1 MSTSRLVEGRF
12 FCLDKALDIKGMDYI
27 SQATQFVKEAV
38 HELKLVS
45 WLSRQQMIASTIIVL
60 LFTLVMA
67 AYVSVVDR
75 VLLFFA
81 QILFRIG

>member
-1 MSTSRLVEGRF
+1 MNYF
-12 FCLDKALDIKGMDYI
+12 
-27 SQATQFVKEAV
+27 SQFTQFVKEAY

-45 WLSRQQMIASTIIVL
+45 WFTPQQMVAHTVIIIV
-60 LFTLVMA
+60 FTLIMA

-75 VLLFFA
+75 ILLFFA

>member
-1 MSTSRLVEGRF
+1 
-12 FCLDKALDIKGMDYI
+12 MDYLTQF
-27 SQATQFVKEAV
+27 SQFVKEAY

-45 WLSRQQMIASTIIVL
+45 WFSTQQMLASTVVVIV
-60 LFTLVMA
+60 FSLVLA

-75 VLLFFA
+75 VLLFFT

>member
-1 MSTSRLVEGRF
+1 
-12 FCLDKALDIKGMDYI
+12 MDYI
-27 SQATQFVKEAV
+27 SQATQFVKEAI

>member
-1 MSTSRLVEGRF
+1 MN
-12 FCLDKALDIKGMDYI
+12 YI
-27 SQATQFVKEAV
+27 SDFTQFVKEAV
-38 HELKLVS
+38 NELKLVS
-45 WLSRQQMIASTIIVL
+45 WLSRQQMIAQTIVVIA
-60 LFTLVMA
+60 FTLILA

>member
-1 MSTSRLVEGRF
+1 
-12 FCLDKALDIKGMDYI
+12 MDYI

-45 WLSRQQMIASTIIVL
+45 WLSRQQMVASTIIVL

>member
-1 MSTSRLVEGRF
+1 MAQGLW
-12 FCLDKALDIKGMDYI
+12 IGMNYF
-27 SQATQFVKEAV
+27 SQFAQFVKEAV

-45 WLSRQQMIASTIIVL
+45 WLSRQQMMASTIVVIF
-60 LFTLVMA
+60 FTLLMA
-67 AYVSVVDR
+67 MYVSLVDR